1 MELLNGTENRI
12 RELDK
17 NVWGYC
23 INMTKYV
30 LVDFSK
36 IIEDLGKIYTN
47 TMSFGYIFGS
57 IFKLWINDN
66 DDGDE
71 ILIVRKSVFGN
82 TVLGKFVLIR
92 KRNNSETKMIIDK
105 IDNESGLK
113 NFCVNRNLGDKKME
127 RGLIFHK
134 DFFNLIIDL
143 RPPLGQITEYLIYVK
158 QKSTFLTERLDL
170 FFTYIRTKLK
180 EHYKEE
186 EKVNK
191 MIESYVGDTIN
202 YIEPSVPLVFPDL
215 EVGQPFSEKT
225 RYGTVSE
232 VISEITQ
239 YNGYKEYKVG
249 KSVYPKYLYD
259 YLDENGQKLIDL
271 NNNATPGGNPKK
283 TRRRKNKKRRSS
295 KQRISKK

>member
-1 MELLNGTENRI
+1 MIKKWNG
-12 RELDK
+12 
-17 NVWGYC
+17 
-23 INMTKYV
+23 
-30 LVDFSK
+30 
-36 IIEDLGKIYTN
+36 
-47 TMSFGYIFGS
+47 
-57 IFKLWINDN
+57 
-66 DDGDE
+66 
-71 ILIVRKSVFGN
+71 
-82 TVLGKFVLIR
+82 
-92 KRNNSETKMIIDK
+92 
-105 IDNESGLK
+105 
-113 NFCVNRNLGDKKME
+113 
-127 RGLIFHK
+127 GLIFHK